1 MRFRYLHVFLI
12 LSASFIAACGGGDA
26 EKSTLRRPLATTA
39 AVPAYDEDDL
49 YRFFAIAFGAA
60 PGVTYMAQLKQAA
73 DYGLSIK
80 QIVNIFTTK
89 PQFLETYPTS
99 LSNREYAQKLVDN
112 VVGTSAAAAAKAE
125 AVEDI
130 VAALSLQ
137 DWTRGD
143 ITYAIFNNLAKKPTD
158 DAKWAGTA
166 KKMANQVAY
175 ARYFTEVLKEATTN
189 LSALRQMVS
198 TVDETTPT
206 PKLALAL
213 DPKLLPNLKTKYD
226 KLCGRDV
233 NAQLVVPV
241 DLNRD
246 RRLDLIVALWCFQ
259 PTFNQIIDTPVKHT
273 IIALIQSHDGTFLD
287 ATREVF
293 GSELPDIGGIASAYT
308 TNDFNNDGY
317 TDVVFAVNREDGRG
331 GTGSMDNFKS
341 RPMSLISNGDGTYRL
356 VPLGDPLWGMTI
368 STRITSS
375 SDREV
380 IISGYHGTN
389 TGFKWING
397 NWREVPG
404 FSTWVDNPLFLKAN
418 SNVAIQKGRREELG
432 IDLFTLANGA
442 WVKAS
447 AFSFSGTT
455 TWIDQVSWTG
465 ATGKVPVINIGG
477 EDYITPGFSGFCEL
491 QSGNTTKIAAFMAGT
506 IIIGGYKGGMIY
518 ENEGADPI
526 YKYRPANKILLFL
539 IEGSSLSKDSIEL
552 DLSEDGTVAFWGMQ
566 CDDLNGDGLNDIHV
580 TSARGWRPFKTSGPF
595 PSPIVFFSHPEGGF
609 KRARNGIFPR
619 IPDGAAALFSDVNGD
634 NVTDLIYWPL
644 TKYSGDDAFE
654 GNDALIRSDSV
665 RYKLYEGV
673 RNINSLDL
681 RP

>member
-1 MRFRYLHVFLI
+1 MSFAKFWLVASVAVA
-12 LSASFIAACGGGDA
+12 LSGCGGSSDQTA
-26 EKSTLRRPLATTA
+26 EVLRKPLSTSSSSYNR
-39 AVPAYDEDDL
+39 DDI
-49 YRFFAIAFGAA
+49 YRFFIVAFGAA
-60 PGVTYMAQLKQAA
+60 PGTTYMAQAVAAA
-73 DYGLSIK
+73 DGGASIR
-80 QIVNIFTTK
+80 QIVNAFTTK
-89 PQFLETYPTS
+89 SQFLDTYPAS
-99 LSNREYAQKLVDN
+99 LTDLAFAQRLTEN
-112 VVGTSAAAAAKAE
+112 IVGSSATAAAKEE
-125 AVEDI
+125 AIRDI
-130 VAALSLQ
+130 VAALRLPGM
-137 DWTRGD
+137 TRGD
-143 ITYAIFNNLAKKPTD
+143 IVYVIFNNLANKPGSDPAWGKTS
-158 DAKWAGTA
+158 AKLS
-166 KKMANQVAY
+166 NQVAH
-175 ARYFTEVLKEATTN
+175 AKYFTEVLKEATTN

-206 PKLALAL
+206 PKLALAV

-226 KLCGRDV
+226 QLCGRDV

-241 DLNRD
+241 DLNGD

-273 IIALIQSHDGTFLD
+273 IIALVQNHDGTFLD

-293 GSELPDIGGIASAYT
+293 GSEMPDIGGIASAYT

-317 TDVVFAVNREDGRG
+317 PDVVFAVNREDGRG

-341 RPMSLISNGDGTYRL
+341 RQMSLMSNGNGTYRL

-368 STRITSS
+368 STRITPSG
-375 SDREV
+375 DREV

-432 IDLFTLANGA
+432 IDLFTLSNGA

-447 AFSFSGTT
+447 TFSFSGTT

-491 QSGNTTKIAAFMAGT
+491 RSGNTTKVAAFMAGT
-506 IIIGGYKGGMIY
+506 MIIGGYKGGMIY

-526 YKYRPANKILLFL
+526 YKYKPVNKILLFA

-580 TSARGWRPFKTSGPF
+580 TSARGWRPFKPDGPI
-595 PSPIVFFSHPEGGF
+595 PSPIVFFSHPAGGF
-609 KRARNGIFPR
+609 KRARNGVFPR

-644 TKYSGDDAFE
+644 TRYTGDDAFE
-654 GNDALIRSDSV
+654 GNDALIKSDSV

-681 RP
+681 RH